1 MDELYSDL
9 ARAKWW
15 HSIFSR
21 KSRFARKQFPESMS
35 RFIRA
40 SSYRH
45 VYGTPNKKEQC
56 FDNLKVS
63 KNAWDSNLVKANT
76 SFVSVN
82 LEVGGGGSF
91 AVLAHENTGRLSE
104 TIPVVNGHAGNGEIT
119 LFLI

>member
-1 MDELYSDL
+1 
-9 ARAKWW
+9 
-15 HSIFSR
+15 
-21 KSRFARKQFPESMS
+21 MS
-35 RFIRA
+35 RFVRA

-63 KNAWDSNLVKANT
+63 KNAWDSNLVKANA
-76 SFVSVN
+76 SFISIN

-104 TIPVVNGHAGNGEIT
+104 TIPVVNGHTGNGEFIV
-119 LFLI
+119 LFKL